1 MADLKDALASV
12 SGDTSFADDFFA
24 RFIQGHEVVDYQ
36 RLLARAGLLV
46 RPVSQGRAFAGLL
59 RLQDTQG
66 RPRVAGAVPFGSPA
80 YLAGLE
86 RDDVILAVAD
96 LGVTSAAEFG
106 RAIDGR
112 APGDEVA
119 LVFERRGQRVTSV
132 LRLTERPEIEIV
144 RSEDAGQTLTADQ
157 RRVREAWLNSAAP

>member
-1 MADLKDALASV
+1 
-12 SGDTSFADDFFA
+12 
-24 RFIQGHEVVDYQ
+24 
-36 RLLARAGLLV
+36 LV
-46 RPVSQGRAFAGLL
+46 RR
-59 RLQDTQG
+59 
-66 RPRVAGAVPFGSPA
+66 
-80 YLAGLE
+80 

-96 LGVTSAAEFG
+96 LDVTSAAEFG

-144 RSEDAGQTLTADQ
+144 RAEDAGQTLSTDQ
-157 RRVREAWLNSAAP
+157 RRFREGWLNSPAR